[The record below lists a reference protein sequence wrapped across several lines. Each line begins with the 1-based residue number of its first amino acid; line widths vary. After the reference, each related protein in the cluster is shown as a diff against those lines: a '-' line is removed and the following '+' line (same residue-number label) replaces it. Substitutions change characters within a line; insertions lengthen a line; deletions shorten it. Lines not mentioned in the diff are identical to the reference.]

1 MRGIILTVCLSLI
14 CAVSNS
20 QLIIKNNFQKPYKVA
35 VAFYDTGF
43 TFSGWV
49 SKGWLEVP
57 AGEEKEMFY
66 TNPREK
72 YIYYIAIADN
82 DTISGNKKILVDPEK
97 DFIVKHAILNITKED
112 NSNLEWFLFRE
123 VRRGFTTKMKKKL
136 IITLGD

>member
-1 MRGIILTVCLSLI
+1 MRGIILAICLSLF
-14 CAVSNS
+14 CAVGNS

-57 AGEEKEMFY
+57 AGEEREMFY

-72 YIYYIAIADN
+72 YIYYIAISEN
-82 DTISGNKKILVDPEK
+82 DTIGGYKKVLVDLNK
-97 DFIVKHAILNITKED
+97 DFIVKHAILDITKED
-112 NSNLEWFLFRE
+112 NSNLEWLLFKE

-136 IITLGD
+136 TITLGD